1 MGVCI
6 LKNCKVI
13 KLAEEVYSDLIIRQA
28 AEDLFNNLDES
39 CKKIIMDFDNIEFM
53 SQSFAQEY
61 VYRKKNTDIEIIE
74 INMNEHVKKM
84 FEIIY
89 DRLEEAENKKRI
101 D

>member
-1 MGVCI
+1 MRDCEA
-6 LKNCKVI
+6 I
-13 KLAEEVYSDLIIRQA
+13 KLKEEIHANLGMRSSA
-28 AEDLFNNLDES
+28 KKLFENLDNGNS
-39 CKKIIMDFDNIEFM
+39 KIVMDFDNIEFM

>member
-1 MGVCI
+1 MIDCEI
-6 LKNCKVI
+6 I
-13 KLAEEVYSDLIIRQA
+13 KLKDKIHTNLGMRTSAKK
-28 AEDLFNNLDES
+28 LFENLDTDNS
-39 CKKIIMDFDNIEFM
+39 RIAMDFEGVEFM

-61 VYRKKNTDIEIIE
+61 ISQKLDCDIEIIE

-89 DRLEEAENKKRI
+89 ERLKEAEKKRI

>member
-1 MGVCI
+1 MI
-6 LKNCKVI
+6 LKKCKII
-13 KLAEEVYSDLIIRQA
+13 KLREEIYSDLIIRHA
-28 AEDLFNNLDES
+28 AEDLFNKLDETYS
-39 CKKIIMDFDNIEFM
+39 KIVMDFDEIEFM

-89 DRLEEAENKKRI
+89 DRLNEAGNKKLFI
-101 D
+101 

>member
-1 MGVCI
+1 MRDCEA
-6 LKNCKVI
+6 I
-13 KLAEEVYSDLIIRQA
+13 KLKEEIHVNLGMRSSA
-28 AEDLFNNLDES
+28 KKLFENLDNGNS
-39 CKKIIMDFDNIEFM
+39 KIVMDFEGVGFM

-61 VYRKKNTDIEIIE
+61 ISQKLDCDIEIIE

>member
-1 MGVCI
+1 MRDCEA
-6 LKNCKVI
+6 I
-13 KLAEEVYSDLIIRQA
+13 KLKEEIHANLGMRSSA
-28 AEDLFNNLDES
+28 KKLFENLDNGNS
-39 CKKIIMDFDNIEFM
+39 KIVMDFDNIEFM

-74 INMNEHVKKM
+74 INMNNHVKKM

-89 DRLEEAENKKRI
+89 ERLKEAENKKRI

>member
-1 MGVCI
+1 MRDCEA
-6 LKNCKVI
+6 I
-13 KLAEEVYSDLIIRQA
+13 KLMDEILANLGMWSSA
-28 AEDLFNNLDES
+28 KMLFVNLDNGNS
-39 CKKIIMDFDNIEFM
+39 KIVMDFEGVGFM

-61 VYRKKNTDIEIIE
+61 ISQKLDCDIEIIE
-74 INMNEHVKKM
+74 IKMNEHVKKM

>member
-39 CKKIIMDFDNIEFM
+39 CEKIIMDF
-53 SQSFAQEY
+53 
-61 VYRKKNTDIEIIE
+61 V
-74 INMNEHVKKM
+74 
-84 FEIIY
+84 IY
-89 DRLEEAENKKRI
+89 ERLKEAENKKRI